1 MVATNSYRTA
11 TPIAAT
17 PPVRILVDSL
27 ADEGFS
33 NAQITNAREIIRRL
47 DPDRFHI
54 SLFYLSNPDPAIR
67 RLSNVRLI
75 RLPRRR
81 QTIRILREFIL
92 GSHHILFYLKSAPAG
107 KFYLRLRKHWRD
119 GRITIGTIESQS
131 DLRNEPTLTPGAVR
145 LWEETILRCDF
156 LFSNSQSVRR
166 SLQHEY
172 GLHSEVIETGVD
184 TKFFMP
190 KSGPVVNSRIRVL
203 FAGSLRPF
211 KQSDL
216 LLDAAARFPQADF
229 VIAGDGIM
237 ADGLRDTI
245 HNNNLSNVTLLG
257 PLIAQSLREEY
268 QNADVFLFPSKWE
281 GSPKVI
287 LEAAACGLPVL
298 ARNNYCPETVIDG
311 KTGFLAKND
320 DELYRRLHELLNNG
334 QLRKS
339 LGTAGRLHSLNFDW
353 DRIALKWQKVFL
365 EVSERK
371 HAAGYRG

>member
-1 MVATNSYRTA
+1 
-11 TPIAAT
+11 
-17 PPVRILVDSL
+17 
-27 ADEGFS
+27 
-33 NAQITNAREIIRRL
+33 
-47 DPDRFHI
+47 
-54 SLFYLSNPDPAIR
+54 
-67 RLSNVRLI
+67 
-75 RLPRRR
+75 
-81 QTIRILREFIL
+81 
-92 GSHHILFYLKSAPAG
+92 
-107 KFYLRLRKHWRD
+107 
-119 GRITIGTIESQS
+119 
-131 DLRNEPTLTPGAVR
+131 VR

>member
-1 MVATNSYRTA
+1 
-11 TPIAAT
+11 
-17 PPVRILVDSL
+17 
-27 ADEGFS
+27 
-33 NAQITNAREIIRRL
+33 
-47 DPDRFHI
+47 
-54 SLFYLSNPDPAIR
+54 
-67 RLSNVRLI
+67 
-75 RLPRRR
+75 
-81 QTIRILREFIL
+81 
-92 GSHHILFYLKSAPAG
+92 LKSAPAG